1 MPMVARRSSTPR
13 CRAATAATRSKP
25 ALVEAARSEQL
36 APVVALLPEQLKR
49 LPPIKV
55 GSPEEEARM
64 MELRTQVLRV
74 TTMLSSSKGFDP
86 AALQPLTDALQTPA
100 ARRFVETV
108 VSGVAQRVTARVLRE
123 LLGEEKTAAGTAA
136 SAR

>member
-1 MPMVARRSSTPR
+1 MEAEAIKVME
-13 CRAATAATRSKP
+13 
-25 ALVEAARSEQL
+25 ALLLGQSVEAARSEQL

-74 TTMLSSSKGFDP
+74 TTMLSSSKGWTPPRSSPHGRAPD
-86 AALQPLTDALQTPA
+86 PA
-100 ARRFVETV
+100 ARRLVETV

-123 LLGEEKTAAGTAA
+123 LLGEEKTAAGTAGTAA